1 MTIKAWRLV
10 KRKHADNPLDGT
22 GARLMGGRWNSVGTS
37 IVYTSSSAALT
48 ALEVLVHLS
57 GTLKLE
63 FRLIELEF
71 DQSLVTTLPRNSY
84 PAHWYQVSPPSPLT
98 QKLGDRWARQ
108 GTSAVLEVKSVHIP
122 LGMTYLLN
130 PGHRDFAQIA
140 VVARYRYS
148 FDRRLIDP

>member
-1 MTIKAWRLV
+1 VTIKAWRLV

-37 IVYTSSSAALT
+37 IVYTSSS
-48 ALEVLVHLS
+48 

-71 DQSLVTTLPRNSY
+71 DQSLVTTLPLNSY